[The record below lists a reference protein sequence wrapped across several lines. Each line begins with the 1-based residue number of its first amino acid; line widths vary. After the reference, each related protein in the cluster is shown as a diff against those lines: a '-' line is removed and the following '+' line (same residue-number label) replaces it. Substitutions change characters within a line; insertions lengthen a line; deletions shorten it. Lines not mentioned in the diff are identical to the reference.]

1 MQAVS
6 NGRRGREER
15 VVRRKG
21 EGSWRLERSP
31 KSQRWDLGLL
41 YNSAPRH
48 VIISQKS
55 HCPGKLEWKH
65 SHTPVSWAPNL
76 VLSSSLWITRNVP
89 TGKTNISGESSPVPG
104 KPCELQDVYMAVR
117 VREFRKWLG
126 LISWPGLRWN
136 LKTTLNMTFSHIYIH
151 AKKCFLK
158 VIEDRVILFLFF
170 LTRS

>member
-104 KPCELQDVYMAVR
+104 KPCELQDVYMAIKD
-117 VREFRKWLG
+117 REFRKWLG

-136 LKTTLNMTFSHIYIH
+136 LKTTLNMPFSHIYIH
-151 AKKCFLK
+151 AKNVF
-158 VIEDRVILFLFF
+158 
-170 LTRS
+170 